1 MIIFYW
7 SFLRPLDPQIPHSTK
22 KGFPESS
29 FQYLGF
35 SVGNGKKSLENALTV
50 SIGFHCLFVNFLPM
64 ISFMHRA
71 ENCVRAV
78 TQKWEF
84 SGLVGGENVCVWA
97 TGWHDTLHN
106 EDHHVFIS
114 CDHSLELESS
124 CNKNRIMT
132 RLYLCMCLMIT
143 SIGKSQQKIV
153 TKGKTTFFEISR

>member
-1 MIIFYW
+1 MVSSTWDRKKGDFEMTIFYW

-71 ENCVRAV
+71 ENCVRAA

-84 SGLVGGENVCVWA
+84 SGLVEGGRKRVC
-97 TGWHDTLHN
+97 
-106 EDHHVFIS
+106 
-114 CDHSLELESS
+114 ELLGDMTHCTMKIIMFSS
-124 CNKNRIMT
+124 VVIIAWSWSRPVI
-132 RLYLCMCLMIT
+132 
-143 SIGKSQQKIV
+143 
-153 TKGKTTFFEISR
+153 KTV